1 VAAKKVAKK
10 AALDA
15 TDEAYVPDLDDPRF
29 R

>member
-1 VAAKKVAKK
+1 VAKK